1 VAHGVRRLLALG
13 VALALALE
21 AAAAGEP
28 PAAPP
33 GTPRSFDPR
42 RPPERELEMSIADG
56 FTLAAVGDCI
66 ISRPLSQLLKRDA
79 AFAAVAA
86 IVKGA
91 DATFGNFENVAFDV
105 RGFKGSPHGARE
117 DWALVAAP
125 EVARDLKTMGFDLL
139 ARANNHAMD
148 WGVEGMRE
156 TARWLDEA
164 GLVHAGAGENRA
176 EARAARYLETE
187 SGRVGL
193 VSMVSSFTELL
204 QALPPHGQ
212 APGRPGVNALRTTR
226 YTVVPPE
233 MMRTLASLRGTLEAS
248 LRSCNEFD
256 AERGK
261 APSAGGAGAPP
272 AELTLFDTRFRLGE
286 RLGYHYEIDPVD
298 LAENLQAIRLGK
310 QHSDFL
316 IATIHAHESG
326 LSCDEPGDFLPALAH
341 AALDAGADAF
351 LGHGIHRLGPIEVY
365 KGKPIFY
372 GLGNFFWSDIQEPI
386 PADLHERYRDL
397 VASALGDPSKATDAD
412 LSALLNA
419 AEFDDEVVFQTI
431 VAVSR
436 FQGGRLAEIRLHPV
450 DLGYGRRL
458 TESGVPRLASPRAA
472 RAILERLQRL
482 SSPFGTTIGIEQNVG
497 VIRFR

>member
-1 VAHGVRRLLALG
+1 MRRGLALG
-13 VALALALE
+13 AVLALALG
-21 AAAAGEP
+21 ASALAGEP
-28 PAAPP
+28 PVTPPAAP
-33 GTPRSFDPR
+33 RYFDPR

-79 AFAAVAA
+79 PFASVMA

-91 DATFGNFENVAFDV
+91 DAAFGNLENVAFDI

-125 EVARDLKTMGFDLL
+125 EVARDLKSMGFDLL

-187 SGRVGL
+187 SGRVGM

-204 QALPPHGQ
+204 QALPPRGQ

-226 YTVVPPE
+226 YTVVPGE
-233 MMRTLASLRGTLEAS
+233 TMRTLASLRGTIQAS

-256 AERGK
+256 AGSAK
-261 APSAGGAGAPP
+261 AASPGGAGAPP
-272 AELTLFDTRFRLGE
+272 AEMTLFDTRFRLGE
-286 RLGYHYEIDPVD
+286 RFGYHYEMDPVD
-298 LAENLQAIRLGK
+298 LAENLQAIRQGK

-316 IATIHAHESG
+316 IVTIHAHETG
-326 LSCDEPGDFLPALAH
+326 LGCHEPGDFLPVLAH
-341 AALDAGADAF
+341 AVIDAGADIF
-351 LGHGIHRLGPIEVY
+351 IGHGDHRLMPIEIY
-365 KGKPIFY
+365 KGRAIFY
-372 GLGNFFWSDIQEPI
+372 SLANFFWSDIMEPN
-386 PADLHERYRDL
+386 PADVFEQNQ
-397 VASALGDPSKATDAD
+397 ALLTAAMPDPSLATDAD
-412 LSALLNA
+412 LNAILNA
-419 AEFDDEVVFQTI
+419 DGFDDDEVFQN
-431 VAVSR
+431 VLAVSR
-436 FQGGRLAEIRLHPV
+436 YEKGRLSELRLHPF
-450 DLGYGRRL
+450 DLGYGRKL
-458 TESGVPRLASPRAA
+458 TKSGIPRLPSSEVA
-472 RAILERLQRL
+472 RAILARLQRI
-482 SSPFGTTIGIEQNVG
+482 SQPFGTTITVEQNVG
-497 VIRFR
+497 VIRPPR